1 VSVQFGRSSMVL
13 QYWKEVFGRVRKILC
28 LGSRQSDVYFVNAGV
43 SEIDFVCR
51 FARRA
56 TENSFFS

>member
-1 VSVQFGRSSMVL
+1 MVL
-13 QYWKEVFGRVRKILC
+13 QYWKEVFGRARKILR

-43 SEIDFVCR
+43 SELDFVCR

-56 TENSFFS
+56 AENSFFS

>member
-1 VSVQFGRSSMVL
+1 MVL
-13 QYWKEVFGRVRKILC
+13 QYWKEVFGRARKILR